1 MRGADTSEPCQDLED
16 KRDLGAPSPAVS
28 ADNQWK
34 DKRVESPSW
43 LCLDGG
49 STPPISTDRKRPSSY
64 AGGLFLSVEIRACGA
79 GASPSQPQSASLT
92 ALSGARGLR
101 LRLRPVAPLLQ
112 LPVGRLAP
120 APPRRLTAP
129 SGCALK
135 MAYLFCTPFFREISD
150 SNLSES
156 VWS

>member
-92 ALSGARGLR
+92 APFRGMRPAPSAPAGGFAASTSLRKSRSRSATAADAAFGLR
-101 LRLRPVAPLLQ
+101 PQNGVPILYPI
-112 LPVGRLAP
+112 
-120 APPRRLTAP
+120 
-129 SGCALK
+129 
-135 MAYLFCTPFFREISD
+135 F
-150 SNLSES
+150 
-156 VWS
+156 